1 VPEVNGDVVVRVA
14 KPPGGYVVQ
23 GVTIV
28 SGLLTMTFAADETP
42 AWNTSV
48 ARAIEIVDLF
58 IGIEIG

>member
-1 VPEVNGDVVVRVA
+1 
-14 KPPGGYVVQ
+14 
-23 GVTIV
+23 
-28 SGLLTMTFAADETP
+28 MTFAADETP